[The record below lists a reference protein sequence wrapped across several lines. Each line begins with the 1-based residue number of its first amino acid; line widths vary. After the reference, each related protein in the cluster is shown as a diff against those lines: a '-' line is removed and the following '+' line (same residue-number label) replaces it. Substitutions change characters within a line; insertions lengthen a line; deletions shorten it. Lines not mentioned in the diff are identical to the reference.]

1 MVAFFSV
8 MMVPS
13 CGGPLRTF
21 TTCTLQVYIRM
32 WGVKPVVQIVS
43 NLQFY
48 LDGFPV
54 HSKIRQWEGIF
65 RLLLQCTVESV
76 LSISCP
82 ICRLCNVQKHCF
94 AFPGKENL
102 GDWLQLNIVYTYI
115 VFIMYMLCSIYLI
128 VFAQCIYAL
137 SRNREQAIG
146 WQLNVTFSLQQ
157 IHDGHIFTL

>member
-43 NLQFY
+43 NLQFFWTAS
-48 LDGFPV
+48 LCTLKSDSGKESSDCCF
-54 HSKIRQWEGIF
+54 SAQF
-65 RLLLQCTVESV
+65 RVC
-76 LSISCP
+76 
-82 ICRLCNVQKHCF
+82 CRYHAQYADCAVHCF